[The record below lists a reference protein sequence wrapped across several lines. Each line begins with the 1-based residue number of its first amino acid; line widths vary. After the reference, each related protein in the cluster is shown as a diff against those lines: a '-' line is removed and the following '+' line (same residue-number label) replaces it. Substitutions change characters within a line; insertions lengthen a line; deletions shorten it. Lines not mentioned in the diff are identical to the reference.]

1 MTQKPSRW
9 YEINGETLYVY
20 DAPWRDCSL
29 SVSIVN
35 VRDLPY
41 YRANFRLRKLE
52 GVAFII

>member
-9 YEINGETLYVY
+9 YEIDGDTLYVY
-20 DAPWRDCSL
+20 DAPWRDCSM

-41 YRANFRLRKLE
+41 YRANFRLRKIE
-52 GVAFII
+52 GVTFVA

>member
-9 YEINGETLYVY
+9 YEIDGDTLYVY
-20 DAPWRDCSL
+20 DAPWRDFSQ

-41 YRANFRLRKLE
+41 YRANFRLRKIE
-52 GVAFII
+52 GATFVA